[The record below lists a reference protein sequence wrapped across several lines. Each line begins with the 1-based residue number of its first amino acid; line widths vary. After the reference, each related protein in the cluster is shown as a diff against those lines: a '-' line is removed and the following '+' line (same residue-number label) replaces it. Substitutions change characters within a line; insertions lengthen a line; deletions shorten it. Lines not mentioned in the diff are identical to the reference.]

1 MRQVLKP
8 KLVATCTALLF
19 AGCASGPDPAVAPA
33 PNPGV
38 AATAVEALIDS
49 AGVHDHVAF
58 LASDELAGRDTPSPG
73 LEAAAEYIARRFE
86 ALGLEPAGDD
96 GGWMQRWPFVQASFN
111 ADESRLWVEGAGGGA
126 SLAFGTQWFALP
138 VAPERDRVEAGLVYA
153 GDVGSE
159 AYPAEAEGRVVAVT
173 TEASLGMELF
183 DEIRRAT
190 EARAAALLLILHP
203 GIPDAAIP
211 AITGQV
217 KGLPA
222 QPIPV
227 LGVARAAA
235 AELFAAG
242 GVPLDSVAPTGSP
255 DSVRRR
261 IGELGFD
268 VDVRISMDRED
279 HRPPNVAGLLRGSDP
294 QLRDTYVVYTAHFD
308 HVGIGSPDADGDSIY
323 NGADDDAS
331 GTTLVLEVA
340 EAFAALPEA
349 PRRSLLFLAVS
360 GEEKGL
366 LGARHWAESPTVPLA
381 GVVANIN
388 ADMVGRNAPDTLI
401 MIGGEYSSLGALTER
416 IAAERPDLGLVVA
429 PDPDPSENAFFRS
442 DHVAF
447 VRKRI
452 PAVFL
457 TTWLH
462 ADYHQPSDEV
472 EGIDADKLTRVSRLA
487 FRLGW
492 EIAQDPIPPSWNPGA
507 WDEVSRILEESP
519 F

>member
-1 MRQVLKP
+1 MRQVLNP
-8 KLVATCTALLF
+8 KLVVACSALVLP
-19 AGCASGPDPAVAPA
+19 GCASGPGPEVAPA
-33 PNPGV
+33 PDPAL
-38 AATAVEALIDS
+38 AATAAEALIDS
-49 AGVHDHVAF
+49 AGVYHHVAF

-73 LEAAAEYIARRFE
+73 LEAAAEYIARRFD
-86 ALGLEPAGDD
+86 ALGLEPAGYD
-96 GGWMQRWPFVQASFN
+96 GDWLQRWPFVQASFQ
-111 ADESRLWVEGAGGGA
+111 ADESRLRVRGEGGGA
-126 SLAFGTQWFALP
+126 SLAFGQQWFALP
-138 VAPERDRVEAGLVYA
+138 VAPEQEQVEAGLVYG

-159 AYPAEAEGRVVAVT
+159 AYPAEAEGRFVAVT
-173 TEASLGMELF
+173 SEPSLGMELF
-183 DEIRRAT
+183 NEIRYAA
-190 EARAAALLLILHP
+190 EARVAGLLIILHP
-203 GIPDAAIP
+203 GLPEAAIP

-227 LGVARAAA
+227 LGVSRTAA

-242 GVPLDSVAPTGSP
+242 GVQIDSIAPVEAPGGGTK
-255 DSVRRR
+255 R

-268 VDVRISMDRED
+268 VDVRVAMAREE

-294 QLRDTYVVYTAHFD
+294 RLRDTYVVYTAHFD
-308 HVGIGSPDADGDSIY
+308 HVGIGSPDAEGDSIY

-331 GTTLVLEVA
+331 GTALVLEVA
-340 EAFAALPEA
+340 EAFASLPEA
-349 PRRSLLFLAVS
+349 PRRSVLFLAVS

-366 LGARHWAESPTVPLA
+366 LGARHWADSPTVPLA

-401 MIGGEYSSLGALTER
+401 VIGGEYSSLGALTER
-416 IAAERPDLGLVVA
+416 IAAERPELGLEIA

-462 ADYHQPSDEV
+462 EDYHAPSDEV
-472 EGIDADKLTRVSRLA
+472 EGIDAEKLARVSRLA

-492 EIAQDPIPPSWNPGA
+492 EIAQDSIPPSWNPGA